1 MQARDF
7 LIERHLSGSG
17 RYGVTERNEPDGGT
31 VYAAH
36 GFPPRWT
43 RELSNL
49 GARRNYRDRRAA
61 VGG

>member
-36 GFPPRWT
+36 GFPPR
-43 RELSNL
+43 
-49 GARRNYRDRRAA
+49 
-61 VGG
+61 